1 MNEYIQTAKNSYTP
15 ILNDLKSG
23 ISNQGLTSFLS
34 DLKNNPF
41 SLKGLL
47 TGTAL
52 ATAGYYGLTESIVTG
67 FAATLGFASI
77 LMNYRGTQFKN
88 HNNILAT
95 ASLGLILA
103 VGQQTIDMA
112 MSGDYGS
119 YIPGM
124 VMLGHAALTTAAFAI
139 IPETKEKFRKT
150 VALGGGAIGA
160 VTAGWTAQH
169 FGESSGFIPAA
180 TTAVNSYL
188 FGIKSPQTAR
198 ARFGYLAMNT
208 GHLYYWLTQPTV
220 AVALALTEL
229 SFLHGHSKTLVDN
242 DVPMTET
249 PNSDNILPVKQRLS
263 RYWKDVIWNGKPSE
277 KIGKSRSQLKMKSP
291 IPTLSEMVDSGT
303 KYAQVATQTLGLR

>member
-1 MNEYIQTAKNSYTP
+1 MNEYIQTAKESYTP
-15 ILNDLKSG
+15 IIKDLKSG
-23 ISNQGLTSFLS
+23 LSKTGFTSFLY
-34 DLKNNPF
+34 DLGSNPF

-52 ATAGYYGLTESIVTG
+52 VTAGYYGVTESIATG

-103 VGQQTIDMA
+103 IGQQTIDMA

-139 IPETKEKFRKT
+139 IPEAKTKFRKAVT
-150 VALGGGAIGA
+150 LGGGAIGA
-160 VTAGWTAQH
+160 VAAGWTAQH

-242 DVPMTET
+242 DVPMTKSPE
-249 PNSDNILPVKQRLS
+249 SDEILPKAQRLS
-263 RYWKDVIWNGKPSE
+263 RYWNEVIWNGKSSE
-277 KIGKSRSQLKMKSP
+277 DLGKTRSQLEIKSP
-291 IPTLSEMVDSGT
+291 IPTLSKMVDSGT
-303 KYAQVATQTLGLR
+303 IYAQATVQTLGLR